1 YSAVPFARAGGA
13 PLKQFAHSRFLP
25 ERHTSEQ
32 VRPHADSLRSTA
44 WVDVSSQP
52 VILRIPPIDRYYLLS
67 IFTVWG
73 DLFETISPRTI
84 GSDGTCV
91 AFVGPNWRG
100 KLPDGIKRFVAPTET
115 LWLNGRIQAAGVEDL
130 QIVHTKQDQFQ
141 LTPLSEWGKASSPH
155 SAPLPPEPGRRMT
168 PEEEVES
175 LTAPAFYGRLSRLIR
190 KV

>member
-1 YSAVPFARAGGA
+1 MWRIQEAFRKITSYLTHLSGYRPSSGFHYSVRMRRRPNPQSRTREEIQKVAEEGYIYGYPLVLMDVRRRVYTAVPFPTAEGA
-13 PLKQFAHSRFLP
+13 PLNQFAHSRFLP
-25 ERHTSEQ
+25 EPHTTEQ

-91 AFVGPNWRG
+91 AFVGPNWR
-100 KLPDGIKRFVAPTET
+100 
-115 LWLNGRIQAAGVEDL
+115 
-130 QIVHTKQDQFQ
+130 
-141 LTPLSEWGKASSPH
+141 
-155 SAPLPPEPGRRMT
+155 
-168 PEEEVES
+168 
-175 LTAPAFYGRLSRLIR
+175 
-190 KV
+190 